1 MRNQLSENLELAQET
16 LKHVQDGM
24 KVCYDLKS
32 ADRIFEVGEQ
42 VLVLLPTSSKSLE
55 VQWKGPYR
63 ITEKLNEVDYLV
75 ASGKRQKQDKTISH
89 KYVKFM
95 ENSS

>member
-16 LKHVQDGM
+16 LKNVQDGM
-24 KVCYDLKS
+24 KVHYDLKS
-32 ADRIFEVGEQ
+32 ANRDFEAGEQ

-55 VQWKGPYR
+55 AQWKGPYR

-75 ASGKRQKQDKTISH
+75 ASWYKPSQTISH
-89 KYVKFM
+89 KYVEII
-95 ENSS
+95 ENTR